1 MLRQPACHALDR
13 QAAAVTSIK
22 HDEFQTSRK
31 CCTDTD
37 NFIFPPKLYITITWV
52 YTKWI
57 IEQVNIMYKQWHGG
71 I

>member
-52 YTKWI
+52 YTK
-57 IEQVNIMYKQWHGG
+57 
-71 I
+71 